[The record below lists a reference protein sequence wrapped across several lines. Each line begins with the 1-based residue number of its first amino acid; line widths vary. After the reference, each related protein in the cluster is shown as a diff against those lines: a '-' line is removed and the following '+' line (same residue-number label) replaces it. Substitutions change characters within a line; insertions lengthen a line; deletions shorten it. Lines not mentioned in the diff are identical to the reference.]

1 MFIYE
6 NISLITSQVVEQIL
20 QKWRRFAFLVKI
32 VAQSGS
38 QHVSKDETFPVCVTL
53 LCWETS

>member
-32 VAQSGS
+32 VAQSFG

-53 LCWETS
+53 LC

>member
-6 NISLITSQVVEQIL
+6 NISLITSQVVEQLL

-32 VAQSGS
+32 VAQSCS

-53 LCWETS
+53 LC